1 MTKIVC
7 ISDNHS
13 NYDFEV
19 PEADILIHSGDFSYK
34 GHPDEMWKCINWL
47 DRQPHK
53 HKLWIPGNH
62 ELIEDSLSWWKDTFL
77 EHSNAICLHNLREP
91 IEIERLKFWGTSITP
106 TFGKWAFMMDDN
118 QRERLW
124 KYAPEDVDVLV
135 SHGPSY
141 KLLDRVDGREDNLGC
156 KFQREYVDRVK
167 PKLTVN
173 GHIHSAHGIIKH
185 NNTTV
190 VNASLLDER
199 YEMVNKPITI
209 EI

>member
-77 EHSNAICLHNLREP
+77 EHNNAICLHNLREP
-91 IEIERLKFWGTSITP
+91 IEIEGLKFWGTSITP
-106 TFGKWAFMMDDN
+106 TFGKWAFMMDDK

-124 KYAPEDVDVLV
+124 ENAPDCDVLV
-135 SHGPSY
+135 SHGPAFQIMDSP
-141 KLLDRVDGREDNLGC
+141 LPNNGNLGC
-156 KFQREYVDRVK
+156 KYQRKYVDEVK
-167 PKLTVN
+167 PKLQVF
-173 GHIHSAHGIIKH
+173 GHIHGSYGRLDANGQ
-185 NNTTV
+185 TF
-190 VNASLLDER
+190 VNASLLNER